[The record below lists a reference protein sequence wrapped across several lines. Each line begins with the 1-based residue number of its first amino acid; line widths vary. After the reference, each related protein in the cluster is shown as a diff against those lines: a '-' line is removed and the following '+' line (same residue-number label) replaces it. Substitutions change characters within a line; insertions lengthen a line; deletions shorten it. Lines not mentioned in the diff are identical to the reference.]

1 MLRLDW
7 NILFNIINLIILYL
21 LMKRFLFKPVNA
33 ILEKRQQAADAQ
45 FAEADRQKAEAKE
58 SQEHYDALVQGAE
71 DEKKRI
77 VADARQE
84 ASAEYGRIVSEA
96 KDKADGIVEKAKA
109 DAENEKAAAMQ
120 QADAAVRD
128 MVVTAAARMVAM
140 KAAKE
145 RAERAAGAL
154 GLDELIAEQES
165 EGDRSY
171 EEFMEFLAQRGEDEE
186 FAEQEKTEEPLDF
199 ISPEEKQAQDH
210 AASEQIADGDTA
222 AMEDSLTAS
231 MTEDL
236 ERSAGEFDQQDLEL
250 MMAFGEDGK
259 LNEEVGQQRAQE
271 LREEI
276 ARRREDTYDRMVRA
290 KGEKSRL
297 AARTEYVSAAQ
308 NKEIFAGYKKRYGKT
323 LMKAVLGVVLLVLL
337 FLYENAFWIGMK
349 LPQALDSTAYP
360 VIHTLINYQLT
371 LLAGAA
377 RSISQAAR
385 GGYRHGA
392 RLDFRNGIQRGDLH
406 FVACCRRS
414 PL

>member
-140 KAAKE
+140 KDAKDSD
-145 RAERAAGAL
+145 RAL
-154 GLDELIAEQES
+154 YDK
-165 EGDRSY
+165 
-171 EEFMEFLAQRGEDEE
+171 FLAE
-186 FAEQEKTEEPLDF
+186 T
-199 ISPEEKQAQDH
+199 
-210 AASEQIADGDTA
+210 
-222 AMEDSLTAS
+222 
-231 MTEDL
+231 
-236 ERSAGEFDQQDLEL
+236 
-250 MMAFGEDGK
+250 
-259 LNEEVGQQRAQE
+259 
-271 LREEI
+271 
-276 ARRREDTYDRMVRA
+276 
-290 KGEKSRL
+290 
-297 AARTEYVSAAQ
+297 
-308 NKEIFAGYKKRYGKT
+308 KEA
-323 LMKAVLGVVLLVLL
+323 
-337 FLYENAFWIGMK
+337 
-349 LPQALDSTAYP
+349 
-360 VIHTLINYQLT
+360 
-371 LLAGAA
+371 
-377 RSISQAAR
+377 
-385 GGYRHGA
+385 
-392 RLDFRNGIQRGDLH
+392 
-406 FVACCRRS
+406 
-414 PL
+414 

>member
-140 KAAKE
+140 KDAKE
-145 RAERAAGAL
+145 SDRAL
-154 GLDELIAEQES
+154 YDKVLAE
-165 EGDRSY
+165 
-171 EEFMEFLAQRGEDEE
+171 
-186 FAEQEKTEEPLDF
+186 T
-199 ISPEEKQAQDH
+199 
-210 AASEQIADGDTA
+210 
-222 AMEDSLTAS
+222 
-231 MTEDL
+231 
-236 ERSAGEFDQQDLEL
+236 
-250 MMAFGEDGK
+250 
-259 LNEEVGQQRAQE
+259 
-271 LREEI
+271 
-276 ARRREDTYDRMVRA
+276 
-290 KGEKSRL
+290 
-297 AARTEYVSAAQ
+297 
-308 NKEIFAGYKKRYGKT
+308 KEA
-323 LMKAVLGVVLLVLL
+323 
-337 FLYENAFWIGMK
+337 
-349 LPQALDSTAYP
+349 
-360 VIHTLINYQLT
+360 
-371 LLAGAA
+371 
-377 RSISQAAR
+377 
-385 GGYRHGA
+385 
-392 RLDFRNGIQRGDLH
+392 
-406 FVACCRRS
+406 
-414 PL
+414 

>member
-140 KAAKE
+140 RDAKE
-145 RAERAAGAL
+145 SDRAL
-154 GLDELIAEQES
+154 YDK
-165 EGDRSY
+165 
-171 EEFMEFLAQRGEDEE
+171 FLAE
-186 FAEQEKTEEPLDF
+186 T
-199 ISPEEKQAQDH
+199 
-210 AASEQIADGDTA
+210 
-222 AMEDSLTAS
+222 
-231 MTEDL
+231 
-236 ERSAGEFDQQDLEL
+236 
-250 MMAFGEDGK
+250 
-259 LNEEVGQQRAQE
+259 
-271 LREEI
+271 
-276 ARRREDTYDRMVRA
+276 
-290 KGEKSRL
+290 
-297 AARTEYVSAAQ
+297 
-308 NKEIFAGYKKRYGKT
+308 KEA
-323 LMKAVLGVVLLVLL
+323 
-337 FLYENAFWIGMK
+337 
-349 LPQALDSTAYP
+349 
-360 VIHTLINYQLT
+360 
-371 LLAGAA
+371 
-377 RSISQAAR
+377 
-385 GGYRHGA
+385 
-392 RLDFRNGIQRGDLH
+392 
-406 FVACCRRS
+406 
-414 PL
+414 

>member
-140 KAAKE
+140 KDAKE
-145 RAERAAGAL
+145 SDRAL
-154 GLDELIAEQES
+154 YDK
-165 EGDRSY
+165 
-171 EEFMEFLAQRGEDEE
+171 FLAETKEASQNSLHGE
-186 FAEQEKTEEPLDF
+186 
-199 ISPEEKQAQDH
+199 
-210 AASEQIADGDTA
+210 
-222 AMEDSLTAS
+222 
-231 MTEDL
+231 
-236 ERSAGEFDQQDLEL
+236 
-250 MMAFGEDGK
+250 
-259 LNEEVGQQRAQE
+259 
-271 LREEI
+271 
-276 ARRREDTYDRMVRA
+276 
-290 KGEKSRL
+290 
-297 AARTEYVSAAQ
+297 
-308 NKEIFAGYKKRYGKT
+308 
-323 LMKAVLGVVLLVLL
+323 
-337 FLYENAFWIGMK
+337 
-349 LPQALDSTAYP
+349 
-360 VIHTLINYQLT
+360 
-371 LLAGAA
+371 
-377 RSISQAAR
+377 
-385 GGYRHGA
+385 
-392 RLDFRNGIQRGDLH
+392 
-406 FVACCRRS
+406 
-414 PL
+414 